1 MEIRSYIIGVA
12 AATCSALPFAHSL
25 AWEGNVLV
33 STPHTSLLLHAGEG
47 QDLRFAYFGDRIE
60 ESQIHQIHDAWDGLN
75 RTAYPTFGQPP
86 HQIFALQAVHADGNW
101 TTDLTVD
108 KVETSTLDNAKLTA
122 ITLKDKVY
130 PFQVRLYYKA
140 YNDIDMIET
149 WSEISHTEKKTV
161 VLKRFDSGHF
171 LIRRGDVWISHLH
184 GSWASETHVTTEP
197 LTPGIKM
204 IENVDGARN
213 GHLDHPEV
221 LFSLDGKP
229 HENEG
234 RVIGAALCWS
244 GNYSIRMVTDNNFVH
259 RVFAGIDSES
269 SEYKLAPKEVFTT
282 PKLAL
287 TYSGEGLSGASR
299 NFHRWARLHKLAHGT
314 TPRKILLNSWEGV
327 YFDINQQGMDQ
338 MMADIASMG
347 GELFVMDDGWF
358 GDKYPRKNDSSSLGD
373 WVVDKNKLPN
383 GIEGLLSDA
392 KKHGV
397 KFGIWIEPEMANTT
411 SELYEKHPDWVL
423 KASERDV
430 VLGRGGTQVVL
441 DLANPAVQD
450 FVFGVVDNLMT
461 SYPEIDYIKWDA
473 NMSVQ
478 NHGSQYLTKDNQSHM
493 YIEFHRG
500 FEKICQR
507 IRAKYPDLTIQACAS
522 GGGRANYGVLP
533 YFDEFWVSDNTDAL
547 QRVYMQWG
555 TSYFFPAIAMA
566 SHISAAPNHQTF
578 RTIPLKYRIDVAMS
592 GRLGME
598 IQPKNMTEEEKAL
611 CKNAIAEYKTIR
623 PVVQLGDIYR
633 LLSPYDKQGVA
644 SLMYVAPE
652 KDKAVFYWWKTE
664 HFCNQHLPRVK
675 MAGLCADKQYR
686 VHELNRIDNV
696 PLNYE
701 GKSFSG
707 AYLMANG
714 LEIPYNHKVDY
725 HKQNDYSSCV
735 LYLEEVK

>member
-287 TYSGEGLSGASR
+287 T
-299 NFHRWARLHKLAHGT
+299 N
-314 TPRKILLNSWEGV
+314 
-327 YFDINQQGMDQ
+327 
-338 MMADIASMG
+338 
-347 GELFVMDDGWF
+347 
-358 GDKYPRKNDSSSLGD
+358 
-373 WVVDKNKLPN
+373 
-383 GIEGLLSDA
+383 
-392 KKHGV
+392 
-397 KFGIWIEPEMANTT
+397 
-411 SELYEKHPDWVL
+411 
-423 KASERDV
+423 V
-430 VLGRGGTQVVL
+430 VLN
-441 DLANPAVQD
+441 DL
-450 FVFGVVDNLMT
+450 
-461 SYPEIDYIKWDA
+461 
-473 NMSVQ
+473 
-478 NHGSQYLTKDNQSHM
+478 
-493 YIEFHRG
+493 
-500 FEKICQR
+500 
-507 IRAKYPDLTIQACAS
+507 
-522 GGGRANYGVLP
+522 
-533 YFDEFWVSDNTDAL
+533 
-547 QRVYMQWG
+547 
-555 TSYFFPAIAMA
+555 
-566 SHISAAPNHQTF
+566 
-578 RTIPLKYRIDVAMS
+578 
-592 GRLGME
+592 
-598 IQPKNMTEEEKAL
+598 
-611 CKNAIAEYKTIR
+611 
-623 PVVQLGDIYR
+623 
-633 LLSPYDKQGVA
+633 
-644 SLMYVAPE
+644 
-652 KDKAVFYWWKTE
+652 
-664 HFCNQHLPRVK
+664 
-675 MAGLCADKQYR
+675 
-686 VHELNRIDNV
+686 
-696 PLNYE
+696 
-701 GKSFSG
+701 
-707 AYLMANG
+707 
-714 LEIPYNHKVDY
+714 
-725 HKQNDYSSCV
+725 
-735 LYLEEVK
+735 

>member
-259 RVFAGIDSES
+259 RVFASIDSES
-269 SEYKLAPKEVFTT
+269 SEYAGHAT
-282 PKLAL
+282 PACCTMATRYVPCCSTVGKVC
-287 TYSGEGLSGASR
+287 TSMSTNR
-299 NFHRWARLHKLAHGT
+299 PW
-314 TPRKILLNSWEGV
+314 PR
-327 YFDINQQGMDQ
+327 
-338 MMADIASMG
+338 
-347 GELFVMDDGWF
+347 
-358 GDKYPRKNDSSSLGD
+358 
-373 WVVDKNKLPN
+373 
-383 GIEGLLSDA
+383 
-392 KKHGV
+392 
-397 KFGIWIEPEMANTT
+397 
-411 SELYEKHPDWVL
+411 
-423 KASERDV
+423 
-430 VLGRGGTQVVL
+430 
-441 DLANPAVQD
+441 
-450 FVFGVVDNLMT
+450 
-461 SYPEIDYIKWDA
+461 
-473 NMSVQ
+473 
-478 NHGSQYLTKDNQSHM
+478 
-493 YIEFHRG
+493 
-500 FEKICQR
+500 
-507 IRAKYPDLTIQACAS
+507 
-522 GGGRANYGVLP
+522 
-533 YFDEFWVSDNTDAL
+533 
-547 QRVYMQWG
+547 
-555 TSYFFPAIAMA
+555 
-566 SHISAAPNHQTF
+566 
-578 RTIPLKYRIDVAMS
+578 
-592 GRLGME
+592 
-598 IQPKNMTEEEKAL
+598 
-611 CKNAIAEYKTIR
+611 
-623 PVVQLGDIYR
+623 
-633 LLSPYDKQGVA
+633 
-644 SLMYVAPE
+644 
-652 KDKAVFYWWKTE
+652 
-664 HFCNQHLPRVK
+664 
-675 MAGLCADKQYR
+675 
-686 VHELNRIDNV
+686 
-696 PLNYE
+696 
-701 GKSFSG
+701 
-707 AYLMANG
+707 
-714 LEIPYNHKVDY
+714 
-725 HKQNDYSSCV
+725 
-735 LYLEEVK
+735 